1 MTEQSGDT
9 ERGDGP
15 GFAAAI
21 DELTALVAELE
32 SDSLDVDHLADRVQR
47 AAELVVRCRERLDVA
62 RFQVDEVLVE
72 LDDAELDDADGEGDD
87 DGDGDE
93 PPAGG

>member
-9 ERGDGP
+9 EQDEGP

-32 SDSLDVDHLADRVQR
+32 SDSLDVDHLAERVQR

-62 RFQVDEVLVE
+62 RFQVDEVLVQ
-72 LDDAELDDADGEGDD
+72 LDDAEPTRRRRWRRATSRLPAD
-87 DGDGDE
+87 
-93 PPAGG
+93 